1 LLNTS
6 KIFRATVKSLNFL
19 CTLHGHRLLSEEIC
33 KEYAGQTMFS
43 QSQAFQ
49 TEKNKKP
56 DFDWYF

>member
-1 LLNTS
+1 MH
-6 KIFRATVKSLNFL
+6 V
-19 CTLHGHRLLSEEIC
+19 HRLLSEDIC
-33 KEYAGQTMFS
+33 NEYEAQKMFS